1 MVVRAARTAAL
12 ACAGTLAGAGAA
24 AAPATADTIAVTP
37 GSPHPGQQVH
47 ISVPGC
53 AAGPAAHVAVSPAF
67 TANVT
72 LYGKADTGDADPT
85 IRQELRPGSYPVT
98 AYCGTGT
105 VKGTIFVSAD
115 DTPSGGPGGET
126 NNWLL
131 VVVFV
136 VVAGV
141 VAAFVL
147 GRRGRRVS

>member
-12 ACAGTLAGAGAA
+12 ACAATLTGAGPAA
-24 AAPATADTIAVTP
+24 TPATADTISVTP
-37 GSPHPGQQVH
+37 GSAHSGQQIH

-53 AAGPAAHVAVSPAF
+53 ATGPTAHVAVSPAF

-85 IRQELRPGSYPVT
+85 IRQELKPGSYPIT
-98 AYCGTGT
+98 AYCGAGT
-105 VKGTIFVSAD
+105 VKGTVSVAAD
-115 DTPSGGPGGET
+115 DTPSGGQGGET

-131 VVVFV
+131 IVVFV

-141 VAAFVL
+141 VTAFVL
-147 GRRGRRVS
+147 GRRGKRVS